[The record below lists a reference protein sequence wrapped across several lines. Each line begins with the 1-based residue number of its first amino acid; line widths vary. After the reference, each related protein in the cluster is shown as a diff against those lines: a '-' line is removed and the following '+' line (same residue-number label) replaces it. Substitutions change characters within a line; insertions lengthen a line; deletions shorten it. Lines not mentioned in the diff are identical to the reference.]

1 MKLNFKF
8 TNLFGT
14 VYKSGNL
21 EFIQNGSC
29 LLSPVGNQVTVYHLL
44 RDEARTISV
53 NSQFNLTHVTV
64 SPILPVLFAV
74 NTNGDGT
81 LVSLIS
87 GNVINTYKFRHP
99 VSAVAFSPN
108 GKYLA
113 VSKNH
118 CVMVFLAPEPNRS
131 ANSLELYRFLYGF
144 GDTITN
150 IDWSSDSRFI
160 IAGCQDKSARILSVK
175 KCDKLIIYTL
185 SGHNGPV
192 YGRFCSDDS
201 LDCFTLST
209 DGELRIWHCDTKLRD
224 MDVKNEVEEG
234 GQETVK
240 ATFKLVK
247 KHFYRNM
254 QHQRIQEEITSMVY
268 HRKLQIVVAGFDNGN
283 VILHQLP
290 EFNIIDRSRIFSDP
304 LSSLVI
310 SPAGDWIA
318 MASEGG
324 SGSGGELAV
333 WEWRSRSVHLRA
345 SSHAAN
351 EVAAIAYSPDGQL
364 IATGGRDAKVRLW
377 RVASGGRA
385 VVTFHEHAAPVTA
398 VAFPSAKPKV
408 LVSASLDGTIRAFDL
423 NRYRN
428 FRTMSVPNSTGAQF
442 SCLAVDSTGELVAA
456 GALDSF
462 DGYIFSSRTGDLL
475 CVLSGHGSPISSI
488 QFSPRLET
496 YGSLELMT
504 GSWDS
509 TLRTWALAE
518 YESAASNVGEG
529 GGANLLEVLD
539 VPTDGKF
546 SSHLFFYFFKWRH

>member
-1 MKLNFKF
+1 MA
-8 TNLFGT
+8 
-14 VYKSGNL
+14 
-21 EFIQNGSC
+21 
-29 LLSPVGNQVTVYHLL
+29 PVFLVP
-44 RDEARTISV
+44 DEARTISV
-53 NSQFNLTHVTV
+53 NSQFDLTHVTV

-74 NTNGDGT
+74 NTNGDGS

-99 VSAVAFSPN
+99 ISAVAFSPN

-118 CVMVFLAPEPNRS
+118 CIMLFLAPEPNRS

-160 IAGCQDKSARILSVK
+160 IAGCQDKTARILSVK
-175 KCDKLIIYTL
+175 KCERLIIYTL

-209 DGELRIWHCDTKLRD
+209 DGELRVWNCDTKLKD
-224 MDVKNEVEEG
+224 MDVKNEDKESE
-234 GQETVK
+234 QEETVK
-240 ATFKLVK
+240 AIFKLTK
-247 KHFYRNM
+247 KYFFRNM
-254 QHQRIQEEITSMVY
+254 QNQRIHDEITSMDY
-268 HRKLQIVVAGFDNGN
+268 HRKLQMLVTGFENGN
-283 VILHQLP
+283 VMLHQLP
-290 EFNIIDRSRIFSDP
+290 EFTLIDRSRIIADP

-324 SGSGGELAV
+324 SGGGGELAV
-333 WEWRSRSVHLRA
+333 WEWRSRSAHLRA
-345 SSHAAN
+345 TSHAAN
-351 EVAAIAYSPDGQL
+351 EVTGIYYSPDGQL

-442 SCLAVDSTGELVAA
+442 SCLAVDSPGDLVAA

-462 DGYIFSSRTGDLL
+462 DGFIFALRTGDLL
-475 CVLSGHGSPISSI
+475 CVLSGHEAPISSV
-488 QFSPRLET
+488 QFSPHLEIF
-496 YGSLELMT
+496 GRLELMT

-509 TLRTWALAE
+509 TLRTWALADCE
-518 YESAASNVGEG
+518 AAASKGGEG
-529 GGANLLEVLD
+529 GGATLLETLN
-539 VPTDGKF
+539 VPTDVVYATAV
-546 SSHLFFYFFKWRH
+546 LQYNTLD